1 MDRVPDIAGL
11 LPHTGSMVMPES
23 IEHCDDARIVCTSM
37 RHRAR
42 DNPLRRNDRLPAL
55 CGVEFAAQAMALH
68 GAMRRV
74 PPAAL
79 QHGRVVTVRDVVVL
93 QRFLDDVQG
102 ALVIECR
109 LEAAA
114 GDVFSYDFRID
125 GDGQPLLRGRAT
137 VMMSP

>member
-1 MDRVPDIAGL
+1 MERVPDLASL
-11 LPHTGSMVMPES
+11 LPHAGSMVMPES
-23 IEHCDDARIVCTSM
+23 VERCDESGIVCTST

-42 DNPLRRNDRLPAL
+42 DNPLRRNERLPAL

-68 GAMRRV
+68 GALRRV

-79 QHGRVVTVRDVVVL
+79 QHGRVVTVRDLVVSR
-93 QRFLDDVQG
+93 RFLDDVEG

-114 GDVFSYDFRID
+114 GDVFSYDFRVD
-125 GDGQPLLRGRAT
+125 GDGETLLCGRAT